1 MWAFTGGWAR
11 GVVVLAAGSVL
22 LFTGCSGS
30 MMNEKKMMDKEMTK
44 EEMMKAKEMK
54 EMKEMKEKETQKP

>member
-1 MWAFTGGWAR
+1 MRAFMGGWAR

-30 MMNEKKMMDKEMTK
+30 MMGEKKMMDKETTK
-44 EEMMKAKEMK
+44 EGMMKDEKKEM
-54 EMKEMKEKETQKP
+54 MKEKELQKP

>member
-30 MMNEKKMMDKEMTK
+30 MMSEKKMMDKEMTK

-54 EMKEMKEKETQKP
+54 EMKEKETQKP

>member
-1 MWAFTGGWAR
+1 MRAFMGGWAR

-30 MMNEKKMMDKEMTK
+30 MMGEKKMMDKEMTK
-44 EEMMKAKEMK
+44 EGMMKDEKKEM
-54 EMKEMKEKETQKP
+54 MKEKELQKP

>member
-1 MWAFTGGWAR
+1 MRAFTGGWAR

-30 MMNEKKMMDKEMTK
+30 MMGEKKMMDKEMTK
-44 EEMMKAKEMK
+44 EEMMKD
-54 EMKEMKEKETQKP
+54 KEMKEKETQKP